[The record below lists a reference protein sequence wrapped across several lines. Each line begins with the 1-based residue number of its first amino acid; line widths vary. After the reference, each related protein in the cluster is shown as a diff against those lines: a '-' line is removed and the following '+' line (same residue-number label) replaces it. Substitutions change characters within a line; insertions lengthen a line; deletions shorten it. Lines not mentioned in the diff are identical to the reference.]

1 MCRLWI
7 LNRPGPHISS
17 KGAAGRMRS
26 QGVELAVFGLIQ
38 QDLAREYKLRQAV
51 WVAEIDFE
59 RLLDF
64 PLRSRK
70 FQPIS
75 KFPAVERDFS
85 LVLPDDLPYARL
97 SSAIAGLA
105 LEEIRGFRP
114 VDRFRGGAISRPAL
128 QPIVAGH
135 FSEPN
140 SHLDQRRGWR
150 IEPTLTDGAAR
161 AGSAAAGLG
170 IVDCR
175 FSIGD
180 CRSSI
185 LSTPQGILR

>member
-1 MCRLWI
+1 M
-7 LNRPGPHISS
+7 
-17 KGAAGRMRS
+17 
-26 QGVELAVFGLIQ
+26 AVFGLIQ

-105 LEEIRGFRP
+105 LEEIRGFLP
-114 VDRFRGGAISRPAL
+114 VDRFRGGTHSGGAL
-128 QPIVAGH
+128 QPFVAGH
-135 FSEPN
+135 FSEPDA
-140 SHLDQRRGWR
+140 HPDQRRG
-150 IEPTLTDGAAR
+150 R
-161 AGSAAAGLG
+161 AN
-170 IVDCR
+170 
-175 FSIGD
+175 
-180 CRSSI
+180 
-185 LSTPQGILR
+185 